1 MNVLHPREKSPEGQ
15 VSLGAGLYLS
25 QQVTCP
31 LWALFIYLRQMAIGK
46 QVEEETRMRE
56 LQERIVRDG
65 KVLSETVL
73 KVDSFLNHQVDP
85 QLTMKIGEAFAEMFR
100 GEQVTKVLTI
110 EASGIHFAL
119 ATAFALGVPF
129 VYAKKKKAVTLT
141 EDVFSAP
148 VHSFTRQETY
158 QISVS
163 RQYLTSQDRILIVD
177 DFLATGAALVGLT
190 QILKDAGSHLVGVG
204 AVVEKSFQE
213 GRGLLEQAGIR
224 VESLARIQSMSQ
236 GQVQFVQPASTHA

>member
-1 MNVLHPREKSPEGQ
+1 
-15 VSLGAGLYLS
+15 
-25 QQVTCP
+25 
-31 LWALFIYLRQMAIGK
+31 
-46 QVEEETRMRE
+46 MRE
-56 LQERIVRDG
+56 LQERIARDG

-85 QLTMKIGEAFAEMFR
+85 KLTMNIGQAFADLFR
-100 GEQVTKVLTI
+100 HENVTRVLTI
-110 EASGIHFAL
+110 EASGIHFAM

-141 EDVFSAP
+141 EDVYSAP

-163 RQYLTSQDRILIVD
+163 RQYLTSQDRVLIVD

-190 QILKDAGSHLVGVG
+190 QIVKDAGAHLVGVG

-213 GRGLLEQAGIR
+213 GRGLLEQAGVR
-224 VESLARIQSMSQ
+224 VESLARIQSMSPEHID
-236 GQVQFVQPASTHA
+236 FIQPVTSHR